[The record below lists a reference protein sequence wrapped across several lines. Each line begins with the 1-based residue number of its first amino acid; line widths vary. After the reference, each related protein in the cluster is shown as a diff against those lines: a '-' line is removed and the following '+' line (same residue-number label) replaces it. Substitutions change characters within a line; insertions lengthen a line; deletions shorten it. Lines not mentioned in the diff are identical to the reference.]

1 MITYNTKKNNNICNY
16 FFVVLYYIIIN
27 FGGMNM
33 DASNVLDFLISDD
46 LIKHDKKECL
56 TVIMPAYNEGMHI
69 HDNLLK
75 ASEIISGFVRNYR
88 IIAVDDGSSD
98 NTLSEIIS
106 ASEADSKISYI
117 SYKPN
122 QGKGKAI
129 TNGVLYANSDYV
141 AFLDSDLELNPAM
154 LKGFLKTMKEKNADI
169 VIGSKLHKDS
179 KLEYPLSRRIM
190 SIGYYVVLKIMFRLD
205 IKDTQTGIKLFR
217 TRVIKTLTENMI
229 TDGYAYDIEILAKA
243 NKAGCRIL
251 EMPIELK
258 FKRERKEK
266 SRISFKTSF
275 KVFKDTLKIKK
286 SLKG

>member
-286 SLKG
+286 SLEG

>member
-1 MITYNTKKNNNICNY
+1 
-16 FFVVLYYIIIN
+16 
-27 FGGMNM
+27 M

-129 TNGVLYANSDYV
+129 TNGVLYVNSDYV